1 MAKFVLEVWL
11 FAPFICPFMQV
22 DAKLSLLRAEM
33 SKAGVDAVIVANT
46 DPHNNEYVAD
56 RWRGRQWLTD
66 MKGSNGTA
74 VVTADWCGLWTDSRY
89 YEIAEDAIAGTEIEL
104 MRMSDIGAITVEGWL
119 KDHLAQGSTVS
130 FNGAETALKQ
140 AESWIKSFELSGFK
154 VNAGLDL
161 INIIW
166 NDRPEPPKGEL
177 FIVDDEY
184 AGQTIE
190 DKISTL
196 RGEMEK
202 SKVDAYLLG
211 RTDESCWLLN
221 FRGTDIDIS
230 PTAYCW
236 TLVTPEQVLFFV
248 DAEKLTA
255 EATAKF
261 EAAGVT
267 IHGYEDVEASLNA
280 LDASARVLLVP
291 DYISHRLAEAAG
303 HCTVVDDRPIVTDL
317 KAAKNETEIK
327 HTKQALIDDGAAL
340 VKFYTWLYARLDK
353 GEPVTELSAS
363 RKLDECRAEFSGFR
377 HPSFESIMGFG
388 PDGALNHYSVD
399 EESDKP
405 VQPDDIFLIDSGGN
419 FVHGATDTTRTI
431 PIGKPTQK
439 QKEDYTLVLS
449 SMLELL
455 MLEFAEGANGAQ
467 LDGICRQALWRNG
480 RNFKHS
486 TGHGIGFGLEVHEGP
501 QGFSAV
507 NKEPIKLGMLT
518 TIEPGCY
525 RPGEHGVRI
534 ENIVH
539 TVLSRETEFGRFFKF
554 ENLTFCPIN
563 TDLIDPSFL
572 PAHQIEWLNSYH
584 EEVLEKLSPLL
595 NEDERSW
602 LEHECR
608 PLTVS

>member
-1 MAKFVLEVWL
+1 MDSLYRL
-11 FAPFICPFMQV
+11 MQV
-22 DAKLSLLRAEM
+22 DTKLSQLRTEM
-33 SKAGVDAVIVANT
+33 VNAGVDAMIVANT
-46 DPHNNEYVAD
+46 DPHNNEYVAE
-56 RWRGRQWLTD
+56 RWCGRQWLTG

-74 VVTADWCGLWTDSRY
+74 VVTANWCGLWTDSRY
-89 YEIAEDAIAGTEIEL
+89 YEITEDAIAGTEIEL
-104 MRMSDIGAITVEGWL
+104 MRMSDIGAITVDGWL
-119 KDHLAQGSTVS
+119 KDNLPQDSTVA
-130 FNGAETALKQ
+130 FNGAETGLKQ
-140 AESWIKSFELSGFK
+140 AKSWIKSFELSGFK
-154 VNAGLDL
+154 VNAAVDP
-161 INIIW
+161 IDIIW
-166 NDRPEPPKGEL
+166 TDRPAPPKGEL
-177 FIVDDEY
+177 FVVDDEY

-190 DKISTL
+190 DKVSTL
-196 RGEMEK
+196 RSKMEQ

-221 FRGTDIDIS
+221 FRGTDIEIS

-236 TLVTPEQVLFFV
+236 TLVTHEKLLFFV
-248 DAEKLTA
+248 DAEKLTP
-255 EATAKF
+255 EATAKL
-261 EAAGVT
+261 ETAGVT
-267 IHGYEDVEASLNA
+267 IKAYDEVEASLKELTA
-280 LDASARVLLVP
+280 GSRLLLVP
-291 DYISHRLAEAAG
+291 EYISYGLAEAAS
-303 HCTVVDDRPIVTDL
+303 HCTIVDDRPIVTDL
-317 KAAKNETEIK
+317 KAVKNETEIK

-340 VKFYTWLYARLDK
+340 VKFYTWLYARLNN

-363 RKLDECRAEFSGFR
+363 RKLDECRAEFAGFR

-405 VQPDDIFLIDSGGN
+405 VQSNNIFLIDSGGN

-431 PIGKPTQK
+431 PIGESTQK
-439 QKEDYTLVLS
+439 QRDDYTLVLS

-467 LDGICRQALWRNG
+467 LDGICRQALWRHG

-501 QGFSAV
+501 QGFSAASS
-507 NKEPIKLGMLT
+507 EAIKLGMLT

-563 TDLIDPSFL
+563 TDLIEPTLL
-572 PAHQIEWLNSYH
+572 PAHQIEWLNNYH
-584 EEVLEKLSPLL
+584 VEVLEKLSPLL
-595 NEDERSW
+595 NDAERAW
-602 LEHECR
+602 LDHECR
-608 PLTVS
+608 PLAIR